1 MLEAGVDPIDLTGPG
16 EVTFAPHPFS
26 PHIKQLV
33 SVVGVFVLMLGLGIT
48 VKLSLRSQNNTISA
62 STSLVDLSL
71 SPNKTTIA
79 PSEQVSLS
87 IGANT
92 HNYKVSAIQ
101 LNLQYDSEKF
111 DFISLTKGDFL
122 SKQLDFSTGNG
133 IVKIA
138 LGSEPSNPKN
148 GAGILA
154 NLVLKAKSGSIG
166 SSIIMVDQST
176 QISGID
182 TNGTAVPTSIL
193 GVIPQSNIAIN
204 FPGPTSRPVLK
215 FFLEKKLKE
224 R

>member
-1 MLEAGVDPIDLTGPG
+1 MLEAGVDP
-16 EVTFAPHPFS
+16 
-26 PHIKQLV
+26 
-33 SVVGVFVLMLGLGIT
+33 
-48 VKLSLRSQNNTISA
+48 
-62 STSLVDLSL
+62 
-71 SPNKTTIA
+71 IA

-101 LNLQYDSEKF
+101 LNLQYDPDKF
-111 DFISLTKGDFL
+111 DFVSLTKGDFL

-138 LGSEPSNPKN
+138 LGSEPSNPKI

-154 NLVLKAKSGSIG
+154 NLVLKAKIG
-166 SSIIMVDQST
+166 SLGPSVIKVDQST

-193 GVIPQSNIAIN
+193 GAIPQSNITIN
-204 FPGPTSRPVLK
+204 SPAPTSRPVLK
-215 FFLEKKLKE
+215 FLLEKN
-224 R
+224 